1 MTSAP
6 PTANATD
13 SGQARYWLTEDEKTK
28 LVETQAYEQGSLVAQ
43 IFSGIFFT
51 GVAGWLTLSNGTRLA
66 FVQRAALE
74 KRLTTC
80 CFLSTYVA
88 FFSCFFNYFQLTAVD
103 DLVLT
108 GPGGEKNY
116 TLDLARPCEWI
127 MTCPLMQLS
136 LVLMGGAKIPEYR
149 RYLMPAFSAV
159 ILALGTLGAFLGEKI
174 FVIKAVCWIL
184 SCMIFC
190 VMVYFNRLQIVEY
203 SNNQECLIHGD
214 SEFRKATVL
223 LIATW
228 SPFPFW
234 YVISP
239 EGLGLID
246 DPLFIQVGWAFLN
259 IVAKFSFIF
268 YIQRCK
274 DMYCNR
280 LKTKRELQPSRHHA
294 GGVGGRGMPMPMPM
308 FHGMMSPPMG
318 EDGMM
323 SMGNAAQDLENEEIA
338 KKKAQL
344 AAVVVET
351 MNFLGMAQHT
361 DRLIKL
367 LDSANMNSI
376 FEVEGLTKDQCAELQ
391 LPHELISAL
400 QRRLKVWKLEMVD
413 DAEMGLDKGEE
424 FYIKKGADMSAM
436 DDMGGM
442 LPGMFPMF
450 DPEEQNQKLQT
461 IEDLLRQKLGAD
473 EQVLHESRSTGEL
486 VERGN
491 AGIIAQFQACME
503 AMETR
508 LLEKLEAAGKT
519 NESSLSKDAVS
530 QRSEVRAF
538 EQRITAKLDEMTTMA
553 EQQRRHEMHTLEGR
567 VNSGIEQQIAALSTK
582 IDVCCQKV
590 ESAIQKIDVCS
601 QKVDSCSAEQV
612 ARTAESFSRFS
623 ERVDEVAKQSAGSVE
638 ALGRKVDGAFSKAGG
653 ETKTLQESF
662 DAFAEKIRS
671 SVESLTSKAEAI
683 HAAQTKIAAA
693 SEDSWRQRI
702 NEFENNMICRE
713 DEHLATAKRQFD
725 ELIRE
730 RPTRKLDEVAS
741 QLVKLGDQ
749 VEQATRDL
757 GTSLVAEIQTASG
770 KAVAKTETAQG
781 ALTRIVGEADAAS
794 QRRLDDTVSQMQSNG
809 TQLTQ
814 RLEAMASDLQRRLD
828 AATEASLSGV
838 KGVET
843 TFQKR
848 LELLESASQ
857 VASEKSSQKTA
868 ALLDTMREAIQRR
881 MEETI
886 QKSAAD
892 CAQVGANSA
901 ERRAEKAV
909 ETLEATTRTEL
920 HATTTNLLERF
931 DDIQAAQA
939 RKAGE
944 REERNMRRVEE
955 LLELAVT
962 RATQKTEDVG
972 TDVKKELHG
981 FAKRLNS
988 KIPFM

>member
-1 MTSAP
+1 MTTAQQA
-6 PTANATD
+6 ANATD
-13 SGQARYWLTEDEKTK
+13 AGPLRYWLTEEEKTA
-28 LVETQAYEQGSLVAQ
+28 LVESQAYEQGSLVAQ

-103 DLVLT
+103 DLVL
-108 GPGGEKNY
+108 PEPNGESNY

-159 ILALGTLGAFLGEKI
+159 ILALGTLGAFAGATI
-174 FVIKAVCWIL
+174 FAIKAICWTI

-190 VMVYFNRLQIVEY
+190 VMVYFNRLQIIEY
-203 SNNQECLIHGD
+203 SNGQEGLIQGD

-239 EGLGLID
+239 EGLGLIG

-280 LKTKRELQPSRHHA
+280 LKTKRELQPSRHHGA
-294 GGVGGRGMPMPMPM
+294 SSGRMGMPMPM
-308 FHGMMSPPMG
+308 FHGMMSPPFG
-318 EDGMM
+318 DDGMM
-323 SMGNAAQDLENEEIA
+323 MGNAAQELENEEIA

-424 FYIKKGADMSAM
+424 FYIKKGADMPM
-436 DDMGGM
+436 DGMDGM

-461 IEDLLRQKLGAD
+461 IEDLLRQKLGA
-473 EQVLHESRSTGEL
+473 EETILHESRSTGEL
-486 VERGN
+486 VERSN
-491 AGIIAQFQACME
+491 AGIIAQFQAAME
-503 AMETR
+503 QMETR
-508 LLEKLEAAGKT
+508 LLEKLETTGRT
-519 NESSLSKDAVS
+519 NESSLTKDAVS

-538 EQRITAKLDEMTTMA
+538 EQRITAKLDELATMQ
-553 EQQRRHEMHTLEGR
+553 EQQRRHELHTLESR
-567 VNSGIEQQIAALSTK
+567 LNAGIEQQVATLSTK

-590 ESAIQKIDVCS
+590 EGTIQKVDVCS
-601 QKVDSCSAEQV
+601 QKVDSCSAEQN
-612 ARTAESFSRFS
+612 ARIVESFSRFS
-623 ERVDEVAKQSAGSVE
+623 ERFDEATKQSAVAVE
-638 ALGRKVDGAFSKAGG
+638 ALGRKVDGGFAKVGSEA
-653 ETKTLQESF
+653 TAVQESL
-662 DAFAEKIRS
+662 DSFAAQTRS
-671 SVESLTSKAEAI
+671 GLEFLTTRAEAI
-683 HAAQTKIAAA
+683 QAAQAKIAAA

-702 NEFENNMICRE
+702 NELESNMICRE
-713 DEHLATAKRQFD
+713 DEQRSIAKRHFD
-725 ELIRE
+725 ELVRE
-730 RPTRKLDEVAS
+730 KPTRKLEEVVTHL
-741 QLVKLGDQ
+741 QKLSDQ
-749 VEQATRDL
+749 VEQAKEAL
-757 GTSLVAEIQTASG
+757 GASLASEIHAASS
-770 KAVAKTETAQG
+770 KAVSKTENAQG
-781 ALTRIVGEADAAS
+781 ALTRIVGEADAAN
-794 QRRLDDTVSQMQSNG
+794 QRRLDDTMAQVQSSG
-809 TQLTQ
+809 AQLAQ
-814 RLEAMASDLQRRLD
+814 RLESMAADLQKRLD
-828 AATEASLSGV
+828 AAAEASLSGA
-838 KGVET
+838 KGVESVV
-843 TFQKR
+843 QKR
-848 LELLESASQ
+848 IEQLEFASQ
-857 VASEKSSQKTA
+857 ATADKSSQKTA
-868 ALLDTMREAIQRR
+868 ALLETLRESISKRL
-881 MEETI
+881 EETI
-886 QKSAAD
+886 QKSATD
-892 CAQVGANSA
+892 CAHVGAISA
-901 ERRAEKAV
+901 ERRAEKAM
-909 ETLEATTRTEL
+909 ESLEAATRTEL
-920 HATTTNLLERF
+920 HAATTSLLERF

-955 LLELAVT
+955 LLELVAT

-972 TDVKKELHG
+972 MDVKKELHG